1 MARFF
6 YRLLGLTAW
15 RAARWYLGRR
25 YKAGRLAFTVLAAL
39 VGALASRRSRSRRP
53 L

>member
-15 RAARWYLGRR
+15 RAARWYVGRR
-25 YKAGRLAFTVLAAL
+25 YKAGRLAFTALAAL
-39 VGALASRRSRSRRP
+39 VALASRRRRRP
-53 L
+53 V